1 MIFFKLRTEAFK
13 NRYSA
18 LKSRESS
25 TEEKSLIEVLE
36 TVCTIEHAV
45 MAKPEINF

>member
-13 NRYSA
+13 NRDSA

-45 MAKPEINF
+45 MTKPEINF